1 MLRKTIPAT
10 GKKTL
15 PKCLDFCLVYDA
27 NFTNNL
33 INKLIENYRYL
44 YAFFRILCG
53 RNHRKRTLL

>member
-27 NFTNNL
+27 NFTNNPYY
-33 INKLIENYRYL
+33 II
-44 YAFFRILCG
+44 AVSVCV
-53 RNHRKRTLL
+53 T